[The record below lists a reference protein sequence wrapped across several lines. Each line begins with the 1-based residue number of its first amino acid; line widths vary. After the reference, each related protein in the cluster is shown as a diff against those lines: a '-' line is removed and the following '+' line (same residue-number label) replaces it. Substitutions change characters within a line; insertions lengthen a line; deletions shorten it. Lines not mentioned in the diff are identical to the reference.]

1 MSRRYARAKACMEE
15 VSRMGK
21 YLDIDDA
28 VADHPRAK
36 QELERLRE
44 RAKLLYPSDER
55 ERESVC
61 MCSACRNPMAI
72 VFDSE
77 AVLCGVPCECGRG
90 NYLPVYA
97 WVAVDEI
104 RRLREALTP
113 SAETKAVYMGEF
125 SVPLPLADD
134 DGEEFI
140 ANINVPWIVIK
151 KMMAAIR
158 KQAFAN
164 RETNS

>member
-1 MSRRYARAKACMEE
+1 MST
-15 VSRMGK
+15 

-44 RAKLLYPSDER
+44 RAKRLYPSDVR

-61 MCSACRNPMAI
+61 MCSACRNPLAL

-97 WVAVDEI
+97 RVAVDEI
-104 RRLREALTP
+104 RRLRESVTRFDTGAR
-113 SAETKAVYMGEF
+113 GECLRLQRR
-125 SVPLPLADD
+125 VEMLERL
-134 DGEEFI
+134 
-140 ANINVPWIVIK
+140 
-151 KMMAAIR
+151 
-158 KQAFAN
+158 AFAHGWN
-164 RETNS
+164 ESALAGGEGEQ

>member
-1 MSRRYARAKACMEE
+1 MST
-15 VSRMGK
+15 

-44 RAKLLYPSDER
+44 RAKRLYLSDVR

-61 MCSACRNPMAI
+61 MCSACRNPLAL

-97 WVAVDEI
+97 RVAVDEI
-104 RRLREALTP
+104 RRQREALTP
-113 SAETKAVYMGEF
+113 SAETKAAYMGEF
-125 SVPLPLADD
+125 AVEVSETDD
-134 DGEEFI
+134 SGEEFDRKI
-140 ANINVPWIVIK
+140 YVPWTVIK
-151 KMMAAIR
+151 QIMAAIR

-164 RETNS
+164 REGEQ